1 MPDADEPWFEEQEE
15 SPRQPCL
22 DDDGGPLVQVELL
35 VRHSGEDDFYIG
47 AVSKVLVRN
56 EGGGGVADGLEVTE
70 DLILIRM
77 I

>member
-1 MPDADEPWFEEQEE
+1 MSRRRWR
-15 SPRQPCL
+15 SVGTSRTTCPR
-22 DDDGGPLVQVELL
+22 
-35 VRHSGEDDFYIG
+35 RSGEDDFCIG
-47 AVSKVLVRN
+47 AVSKVLVGN